1 MLRTVREELSKAA
14 AFVGSEQVTSLA
26 PIYLCASDLYTDTL
40 NDAGELLLHA
50 LEEDGVFDPLQDA
63 CILLTVTA
71 EEHISENEMRRIGL
85 TDRFGQYRHSLSGW
99 LKYLSTEMHIT
110 TGVILIRAEHLAF
123 VKNNPDWW
131 NIQLQTMESHKN
143 AFVFVIASTP
153 KNLTELN
160 DTVSPRCHA
169 QIIEAQPVSPESFAD
184 IFASTLTPYH
194 LTLADDARKR
204 ILNAITECSS
214 PVSIL
219 QVVHW
224 ARSTA
229 WQVLTSKAELTANGV
244 LSAEQIDPDAF
255 LAQNLLS
262 AAPLDKQRIGY

>member
-1 MLRTVREELSKAA
+1 MLRTIREELSRAA
-14 AFVGSEQVTSLA
+14 AFIGGKQVTALA

-63 CILLTVTA
+63 CVLLSVTA
-71 EEHISENEMRRIGL
+71 EEHISDNEMRRIGL

-110 TGVILIRAEHLAF
+110 TGVILIRAEQLAF
-123 VKNNPDWW
+123 IRNNPDWW
-131 NIQLQTMESHKN
+131 SIQLQSMESHKN
-143 AFVFVIASTP
+143 AFVFVIAAAP
-153 KNLTELN
+153 KNLSELY

-169 QIIEAQPVSPESFAD
+169 QVIEVQPVSPESFAD
-184 IFASTLTPYH
+184 IFASALAPYH
-194 LTLADDARKR
+194 LTLAEDGRACIVK
-204 ILNAITECSS
+204 AITECSN

-219 QVVHW
+219 QIVRW

-229 WQVLTSKAELTANGV
+229 WRVLTAGAGAAGGSLTA
-244 LSAEQIDPDAF
+244 EQLETDEF
-255 LAQNLLS
+255 LAQNHLS
-262 AAPLDKQRIGY
+262 AAPQDKQRIGY